1 MSSYLIHTIN
11 YGDNQMRT
19 RSFSSKL
26 KNQRILYQLIIGTF
40 KKSIHPFFGQNY
52 FRSYQY
58 TQYIL
63 CLLSKLGR
71 KSLISKNWHYVPEM
85 QRLLAPLAFANRG
98 GLFLHRVVLISQKPH
113 FMICFPQNVNI
124 HAQLSPLFQDNG
136 AVREEFSVINNELF
150 KLPRQT
156 TYLQLYLNHSNHTER
171 NNNIM
176 SSTLQ

>member
-1 MSSYLIHTIN
+1 M
-11 YGDNQMRT
+11 
-19 RSFSSKL
+19 
-26 KNQRILYQLIIGTF
+26 IGIFF
-40 KKSIHPFFGQNY
+40 KKSFFLWSKLFQKL
-52 FRSYQY
+52 SMDL
-58 TQYIL
+58 IL

-85 QRLLAPLAFANRG
+85 QRLRLLAHLAFANRG
-98 GLFLHRVVLISQKPH
+98 GLFLHRVVFNFLETPFYNLFSSQRKYPLQSVISRQRGS
-113 FMICFPQNVNI
+113 Q
-124 HAQLSPLFQDNG
+124 
-136 AVREEFSVINNELF
+136 EEFYVINNELF